1 MGFGTTVLILGSFE
15 VEEMI
20 LNDDSGK
27 YDRKDL

>member
-15 VEEMI
+15 AEEMI

-27 YDRKDL
+27 CDRKDL

>member
-1 MGFGTTVLILGSFE
+1 MGFGNTVNLGSFE

-27 YDRKDL
+27 CDRKDL

>member
-1 MGFGTTVLILGSFE
+1 MGFGTVLILGSSE

-27 YDRKDL
+27 CGKQDL